1 MYDPVLHANH
11 PGVPWDEKCL
21 DIRMPRNV
29 DELDRF
35 IAYNEGTALRG
46 DR

>member
-1 MYDPVLHANH
+1 MNLRGIDTVQL
-11 PGVPWDEKCL
+11 
-21 DIRMPRNV
+21 NV
-29 DELDRF
+29 SGSPYLIPIEAARF